1 MEDLPEVVNL
11 STLLSIHPD
20 SLNPPLLDLGGVYD
34 PRTRTFSI
42 SPVDAQKH
50 YLKMKGKERARET
63 SGQDDNDREG
73 PSIATSSRQVSRT
86 QNITNTLSCN
96 KKSTSRAKSV
106 NHHPEYKH
114 RDGDLIN
121 RDIEKCCC

>member
-42 SPVDAQKH
+42 SPVDAIMTRMGA
-50 YLKMKGKERARET
+50 Y
-63 SGQDDNDREG
+63 DNMF
-73 PSIATSSRQVSRT
+73 SNSSTFKVE
-86 QNITNTLSCN
+86 LD
-96 KKSTSRAKSV
+96 
-106 NHHPEYKH
+106 EW
-114 RDGDLIN
+114 
-121 RDIEKCCC
+121 